1 MQVTLIGCWYLMK
14 VDAAHC
20 LNCCSENLRWKAFL
34 VFARICSV
42 LGCYSL
48 SIQVALPPSFDL

>member
-1 MQVTLIGCWYLMK
+1 MLRCWYLMK
-14 VDAAHC
+14 VDAVHC

-34 VFARICSV
+34 AFARICSV

-48 SIQVALPPSFDL
+48 SIHVALPPSFDV